1 MVAIALVGFVPAA
14 AAERVL
20 DKPAFTATPDEL
32 LALGKAAPPGDWP
45 ALILREQH
53 DVSYDDR
60 GRVTTHERWVFVI
73 RTQAGVDDW
82 GTLHSAWSPFY
93 QDRPVIRARVIDPAG
108 RVAELDPA
116 LVTDAPARQGSA
128 NVFSDRRRLDA
139 PLPRLQIGAVVEEEI
154 TTTDR
159 EPLLAAGSVDALT
172 IGNDVPTSS
181 TVIAFSAPAARKIHH
196 VERKLPAGA
205 RVRHQVAG
213 GRESWRY
220 EISALP
226 ALAEH
231 EPAVPSD
238 VVVVPYVGVATGA
251 SWAAVAR
258 DYRTLIDQRLAAGP
272 VTLPAELPRTATVET
287 VHAIT
292 AWLHRQIRYT
302 GIELGEASIVPW
314 PPAETVKRGFGDCKD
329 KATLLVALLRQAGI
343 RAELALLATGPGLDL
358 DPDLPGMG
366 PFDHAIVRARVAG
379 REVWIDATED
389 LILPGQLPSHD
400 QGRRAL
406 VIADDTTGLVTT
418 PISAPADNV
427 TREVRTF
434 VAPEAG
440 AAQLT
445 EVSRVTGVF
454 DGTTREWV
462 RDTRADDLNKNLGT
476 YATSTYGGTLDR
488 ITHSDVLDL
497 AAPFELTLTVTG
509 SRRVYTEREQ
519 LDAALY
525 PSSVLHSL
533 PTVVRDKPA
542 TPRIHEFAW
551 IIPHVYE
558 VENRIVVPP
567 GFTMPAI
574 GPDRTRSIG
583 TATLTESRRVDGQT
597 LVVTFRFDTGK
608 RRLTAAELTALQAAI
623 HDLEDEEVHLKI
635 ERTAFALS
643 HAGKSREAIAE
654 CERLIALHPKDAIHH
669 TALAT
674 VLLRAGAGEAARR
687 EVRKAVALAP
697 NDADPQ
703 VVLGWVLT
711 FDTIG
716 RPYTY
721 DWDRAGAIAAL
732 QKARK
737 LDPKHAGAASTL
749 AEVLQHDASGRP
761 FGTEA
766 DLRGAVEAWRAAL
779 AIEKSDDNALGLT
792 QALMW
797 SGQFAEAETTAR
809 TAKPSDDRD
818 KWIVAAVAGRAGSAA
833 AVTAASDLRTG
844 AGRNL
849 LITKAG
855 VTMMLQQSYDTG
867 RELLAQSGA
876 MAQLPPLQAATYS
889 SVTRQPLVKAGTADP
904 RTAVIDLLLA
914 QVDPNRRTPAFWDA
928 ALETPFRDAG
938 LRLMPQAFRNIGAVP
953 MLSDLVQA
961 SATIQIDGGPGLWRA
976 KVGSA
981 GQPVLLYLVLD
992 HGIVKLI
999 GAPDLLAGVG
1009 RYLLRTTDAKTEPR
1023 ARQLLDWLRGDL
1035 DKSTTATAQ
1044 VFKKLWGA
1052 GRPSGRAAI
1061 LLAAAVLSEA
1071 SEPERTIAAA
1081 GRCESLPA
1089 DVEYVCRS
1097 VLWLAYTK
1105 LQRWAE
1111 AVSQL
1116 ETLRALRPD
1125 LASGSA
1131 TDYAWSLAQVGR
1143 FDDADHVLDEVLAKT
1158 PDNHHA
1164 QFIRFWAA
1172 ARHGAVAEA
1181 LQRAVA
1187 IVDDPGAT
1195 ALQLNNIAWFRLVS
1209 GSDLVAAQTI
1219 ARRAVDQ
1226 AKTEGPTVATL
1237 AAIEAELGD
1246 TDHAV
1251 HHLYQAI
1258 ELRHATALDE
1268 SEWYIVGRIAEQLG
1282 LATDAVAAYKRVTR
1296 TGEDW
1301 LSSYTLAQR
1310 RLAVLRPVSR

>member
-14 AAERVL
+14 AADRVL

-53 DVSYDDR
+53 DISYDDR
-60 GRVTTHERWVFVI
+60 GRVTSHDRWVFVI
-73 RTQAGVDDW
+73 RTQAGGDEW
-82 GTLHSAWSPFY
+82 GTIHSGWSPFY

-108 RVAELDPA
+108 HVAELDPV

-128 NVFSDRRRLDA
+128 NVFSDRRRLNA
-139 PLPRLQIGAVVEEEI
+139 PLPRLQVGAVVEEEVA
-154 TTTDR
+154 TTDR
-159 EPLLAAGSVDALT
+159 EPQPAAGSVAALT

-196 VERKLPAGA
+196 VERTLPASA
-205 RVRHQVAG
+205 RVRHQVTG

-226 ALAEH
+226 ALPAH
-231 EPAVPSD
+231 EPGVPSD
-238 VVVVPYVGVATGA
+238 VVVVPYVGVATA
-251 SWAAVAR
+251 PSWAAVAH
-258 DYRTLIDQRLAAGP
+258 DYRALVDQRLAAGP
-272 VTLPAELPRTATVET
+272 VTLPAELPRTATLEA

-343 RAELALLATGPGLDL
+343 RADLALLATGPGPDL

-366 PFDHAIVRARVAG
+366 PFDHAIVRARVAE
-379 REVWIDATED
+379 RDVWIDATED
-389 LILPGQLPSHD
+389 LILPGQLPSRD

-406 VIADDTTGLVTT
+406 VIADDTKGLVTT

-434 VAPEAG
+434 VAPESG

-454 DGTTREWV
+454 DASTREWI
-462 RDTRADDLNKNLGT
+462 RDTRADDLNKSLAT

-488 ITHSDVLDL
+488 ITHSDMQDL

-509 SRRVYTEREQ
+509 SRRVYTDREQ
-519 LDAALY
+519 LDAYLY
-525 PSSVLHSL
+525 PGAALHGL
-533 PTVVRDKPA
+533 PSVVRDKPA

-551 IIPHVYE
+551 TIPHVYE

-567 GFTMPAI
+567 GFTMPAV
-574 GPDRTRSIG
+574 GQDRTRPIG

-597 LVVTFRFDTGK
+597 LIVTFRFDTGK

-623 HDLEDEEVHLKI
+623 HDVQDEEIHIAI
-635 ERTAFALS
+635 EQTAFALG
-643 HAGKSREAIAE
+643 HAGKAREAIAE
-654 CERLIALHPKDAIHH
+654 CERLIALHPKEALHH
-669 TALAT
+669 TVLSM

-687 EVRKAVALAP
+687 EARKAVALAP

-703 VVLGWVLT
+703 AVLGWVLT

-737 LDPKHAGAASTL
+737 LDPKHAGAASAL
-749 AEVLQHDASGRP
+749 AEVLQHDAAGRP

-779 AIEKSDDNALGLT
+779 AIEKSDERALGLT
-792 QALMW
+792 QALLW
-797 SGQFAEAETTAR
+797 SGQFADAETTAR

-833 AVTAASDLRTG
+833 AVKAASDLRVG
-844 AGRNL
+844 ASRDP
-849 LITKAG
+849 LITQAG
-855 VTMMLQQSYDTG
+855 FVMMIMQSYDTG
-867 RELLAQSGA
+867 RELLTQSGA
-876 MAQLPPLQAATYS
+876 LAQLPPLQATMYS
-889 SVTRQPLVKAGTADP
+889 SVTRQPLIKSGTADP
-904 RTAVIDLLLA
+904 RTAVLDLLLA
-914 QVDPNRRTPAFWDA
+914 QIDPNRRTPAFWDA
-928 ALETPFRDAG
+928 ALEIPFRDAG
-938 LRLMPQAFRNIGAVP
+938 LRLMTPVIRNLGLVP
-953 MLSDLVQA
+953 MMSDLVQA
-961 SATIQIDGGPGLWRA
+961 STTIQIDGGPGLWHA
-976 KVGSA
+976 KIESA
-981 GQPVLLYLVLD
+981 GRPVLLYLVLD
-992 HGIVKLI
+992 HGTVKLI
-999 GAPDLLAGVG
+999 GASDLLAGVG

-1023 ARQLLDWLRGDL
+1023 ARQLLDWVRGDV
-1035 DKSTTATAQ
+1035 DKSTTVTAQ
-1044 VFKKLWGA
+1044 LFKKVWDA
-1052 GRPSGRAAI
+1052 GRPSSRAAI

-1071 SEPERTIAAA
+1071 SEPERMIAAA
-1081 GRCESLPA
+1081 GRCEPLPA
-1089 DVEYVCRS
+1089 DVEYICRG
-1097 VLWLAYTK
+1097 VLWFAYAK

-1111 AVSQL
+1111 VVTQI
-1116 ETLRALRPD
+1116 ETLRTLRPD
-1125 LASGSA
+1125 RAAGST
-1131 TDYAWSLAQVGR
+1131 TDYASALARVGR
-1143 FDDADHVLDEVLAKT
+1143 FDDSDRVLDELIAKT
-1158 PDNHHA
+1158 PDNLQA
-1164 QFIRFWAA
+1164 RFIRFWWL
-1172 ARHGAVAEA
+1172 ARRGAVAEA

-1195 ALQLNNIAWFRLVS
+1195 ALHLNNIAWFRLVS
-1209 GSDLVAAQTI
+1209 GSDLAAALSI

-1226 AKTEGPTVATL
+1226 DKTDHSVGTL

-1282 LATDAVAAYKRVTR
+1282 LAADAVAAYKRVTR

-1301 LSSYTLAQR
+1301 VSSYALAQR
-1310 RLAVLRPVSR
+1310 RLAVLRPVTR